1 MCLAVIAYNTH
12 PKYRLIIASNRDEFY
27 SRASTPMHF
36 WEDAPHI
43 LAGRDMQDKG
53 TWFGITTG
61 GKLALITNVRD
72 PASMRSDSPS
82 RGEIVK
88 RYLMQDLSPEA
99 YLEELL
105 SQGKDFNGFN
115 LIFGTVGKLYYY
127 SNHPEHW
134 QEIRS
139 GIHGLSNASLNSP
152 WPKVDY
158 AKEHMRGLTQNKE
171 HIQDSSLFSI
181 LFNDTTHPLEK
192 LPDTGVGP
200 GLEKMLSPVFI
211 YSSNYGTRSSSVLK
225 VDYNNQVTLT
235 EKTFDRQEDG
245 DTYQK
250 RTENRANSFSFRID
264 S

>member
-1 MCLAVIAYNTH
+1 MCLAVLAYNTH
-12 PKYRLIIASNRDEFY
+12 PKYKLVLASNRDEFY
-27 SRASTPMHF
+27 DRASTGVHF

-43 LAGRDMQDKG
+43 LAGMDLQDKG

-72 PASMRSDSPS
+72 PASMRNDRPS

-105 SQGKDFNGFN
+105 SLGKDFNGFN
-115 LIFGTVGKLYYY
+115 LIFGTVGRLYYY

-134 QEIRS
+134 QEIRP

-152 WPKVDY
+152 WPKVEC
-158 AKEHMRGLTQNKE
+158 AREQMRGLTQKSEYLDDN
-171 HIQDSSLFSI
+171 SLFSL
-181 LFNDTTHPLEK
+181 LFNDTSHPLEK

-211 YSSNYGTRSSSVLK
+211 YSPNYGTRSSIVLK
-225 VDYNNQVTLT
+225 VDYNNQAKLS
-235 EKTFDRQEDG
+235 EKAFNRQVDG
-245 DTYQK
+245 DTYEK
-250 RTENRANSFSFRID
+250 RVEKRVNSFSFRID
-264 S
+264 